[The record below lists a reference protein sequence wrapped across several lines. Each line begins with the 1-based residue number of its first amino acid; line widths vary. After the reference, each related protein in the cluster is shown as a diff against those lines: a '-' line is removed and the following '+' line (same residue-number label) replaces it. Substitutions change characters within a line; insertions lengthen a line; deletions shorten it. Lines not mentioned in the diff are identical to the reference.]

1 MVAGN
6 QSYLAS
12 FAPQA
17 RLCSLPSAEELMQT
31 TQADVI
37 SVQVTQVNTGPSLL
51 SITLNNH
58 FESGDAPPAPQ
69 TKPGFPPWRYNDLN
83 RLKPG
88 QRIRVDFRYSTP
100 LTPPSAWQTMIIA
113 RITGLSFAF
122 PSAGGAQIALQ
133 GEDLLSLLK
142 NFDEQTNNYQKKT
155 EKEIVTDV
163 VQTRSGSQLTP
174 VVTQPDEV
182 PQPLRSLLHPK
193 KTPYLQFLQGIADRL
208 DYEIWVA
215 DGSFDYPNGK
225 GQGAATGSAVNPP
238 CEPAPSPA
246 EPVAPAL
253 RPPGGGRRQATC

>member
-69 TKPGFPPWRYNDLN
+69 TKPGFPPWRDNDLN

-88 QRIRVDFRYSTP
+88 QRIRVHFRYSTP
-100 LTPPSAWQTMIIA
+100 LTPPSAWPPIIIA
-113 RITGLSFAF
+113 RITGLPFSL
-122 PSAGGAQIALQ
+122 PSARGATLVLRHA
-133 GEDLLSLLK
+133 D
-142 NFDEQTNNYQKKT
+142 
-155 EKEIVTDV
+155 
-163 VQTRSGSQLTP
+163 
-174 VVTQPDEV
+174 
-182 PQPLRSLLHPK
+182 LRSH
-193 KTPYLQFLQGIADRL
+193 
-208 DYEIWVA
+208 
-215 DGSFDYPNGK
+215 
-225 GQGAATGSAVNPP
+225 
-238 CEPAPSPA
+238 
-246 EPVAPAL
+246 
-253 RPPGGGRRQATC
+253 